1 MNTRTQFNL
10 YSTPPHECTYLKCHQ
25 ATTVFIDPHFPKDAH
40 LYNVLSQHGF
50 RRSGEHLYRP
60 HCAECQACLAVRI
73 PVKRFKIRR
82 TQKRIFQKNQDIT
95 VTATRSGFKQEHF
108 DLYCRYLAQRH
119 RGGGMDNPS
128 TDTYLQFLTS
138 LWAETVFYEFR
149 IQEQLVAVAVM
160 DMYED
165 ALSAIYT
172 FFDPDYPQRS
182 LGVFAILWEIYEA
195 ERRGLNYV
203 YLGYFIK
210 DCRKMNYKIEYR
222 PLEYY
227 QEGTWS
233 VLNPGDTLS
242 D

>member
-10 YSTPPHECTYLKCHQ
+10 YSTPPHECTYLSRRQ

-40 LYNVLSQHGF
+40 LYNILSQHGF

-60 HCAECQACLAVRI
+60 HCQACQACLAVRI
-73 PVKRFKIRR
+73 PVKQFKMRR
-82 TQKRIFQKNQDIT
+82 SQKRVFQKNQDIT
-95 VTATRSGFKQEHF
+95 VKAVRSGFKQEHF
-108 DLYCRYLAQRH
+108 ELYSRYLEHRH

-128 TDTYLQFLTS
+128 TDSYLQFLTS
-138 LWAETVFYEFR
+138 LWANTIFYEFR
-149 IQEQLVAVAVM
+149 LKEQLVAVAVV
-160 DMYED
+160 DIYED
-165 ALSAIYT
+165 AFSAIYT

-182 LGVFAILWEIYEA
+182 LGVFAILWEIHEA
-195 ERRGLNYV
+195 IRHGMNYV

-210 DCRKMNYKIEYR
+210 ECRKMNYKTEYR

-227 QEGTWS
+227 HEGVWS
-233 VLNPGDTLS
+233 LLDVDTL